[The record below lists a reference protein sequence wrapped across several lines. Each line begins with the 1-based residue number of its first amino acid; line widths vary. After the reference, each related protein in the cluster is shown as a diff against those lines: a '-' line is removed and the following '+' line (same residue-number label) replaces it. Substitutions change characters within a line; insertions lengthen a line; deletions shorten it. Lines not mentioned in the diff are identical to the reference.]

1 MRTIKTTRLPQ
12 KTSGRLPQSI
22 AQRFGAFSHKPNI
35 MGKLINYHYTY
46 KDNFINIIS
55 NIEIYVKQCTSEN
68 GKNRKTAGKAG
79 KISGKMKLATTI
91 FVVAFD
97 MQETKSSQ

>member
-1 MRTIKTTRLPQ
+1 MNTRDLIFIIALPYAFCKIFVEFLRYSQSLSQYFVFVAQFQNLSHTPQ
-12 KTSGRLPQSI
+12 KN
-22 AQRFGAFSHKPNI
+22 K
-35 MGKLINYHYTY
+35 
-46 KDNFINIIS
+46 
-55 NIEIYVKQCTSEN
+55 
-68 GKNRKTAGKAG
+68 KAPSAC

>member
-1 MRTIKTTRLPQ
+1 LKSIRKYGKT
-12 KTSGRLPQSI
+12 KGFCGS
-22 AQRFGAFSHKPNI
+22 A
-35 MGKLINYHYTY
+35 
-46 KDNFINIIS
+46 
-55 NIEIYVKQCTSEN
+55 C
-68 GKNRKTAGKAG
+68 

>member
-1 MRTIKTTRLPQ
+1 MNLV
-12 KTSGRLPQSI
+12 
-22 AQRFGAFSHKPNI
+22 
-35 MGKLINYHYTY
+35 
-46 KDNFINIIS
+46 
-55 NIEIYVKQCTSEN
+55 IEKREN
-68 GKNRKTAGKAG
+68 PRVC